1 MAKRIVVVGS
11 SNTDMTIKA
20 AHLPARGET
29 VLGGSFQMGPG
40 GKGANQA
47 VAAAR
52 LGGDV
57 TFICKVGRDLFGDNA
72 IRGYEADG
80 IDTTHILRSEK
91 PSGVA
96 LILVDDTGENV
107 ISVAPGANGDLTPG
121 DIESVRDVIESADYV
136 ILQLEIPV
144 ESTVTAARIAHEAGA
159 CVILNPAPA
168 AILPEEIFRY
178 VSIIT
183 PNQTEMSLLTGI
195 DDDVTA
201 MVAKLSSMGVDTV
214 VMTRGSKGC
223 VLYGKE
229 ESEMIPA
236 LKVDAID
243 ATAAGDTFCGALCVG
258 LSEGM
263 SLKDAALFATRASSI
278 TVQRMGAQSSIPF
291 RNELFY

>member
-223 VLYGKE
+223 VL
-229 ESEMIPA
+229 
-236 LKVDAID
+236 
-243 ATAAGDTFCGALCVG
+243 
-258 LSEGM
+258 
-263 SLKDAALFATRASSI
+263 
-278 TVQRMGAQSSIPF
+278 
-291 RNELFY
+291 

>member
-107 ISVAPGANGDLTPG
+107 ISVVGGNCKNTDFVFCQKRRNFRKYPDKRKIQNALYSARFPPVLACNCVVGYNFRAANQRVFRIGF
-121 DIESVRDVIESADYV
+121 AD
-136 ILQLEIPV
+136 ETKG
-144 ESTVTAARIAHEAGA
+144 TV
-159 CVILNPAPA
+159 
-168 AILPEEIFRY
+168 
-178 VSIIT
+178 
-183 PNQTEMSLLTGI
+183 
-195 DDDVTA
+195 
-201 MVAKLSSMGVDTV
+201 
-214 VMTRGSKGC
+214 
-223 VLYGKE
+223 
-229 ESEMIPA
+229 
-236 LKVDAID
+236 
-243 ATAAGDTFCGALCVG
+243 
-258 LSEGM
+258 
-263 SLKDAALFATRASSI
+263 
-278 TVQRMGAQSSIPF
+278 
-291 RNELFY
+291 